1 MIGDMN
7 ELLLKSVEVLPPLP
21 DTVSKLRKY
30 VSEANSNIE
39 TMKVAEIISSDPL
52 MTAKL
57 LQLANSPYYGFTREI
72 TTINQVMT
80 AKLLQLANSPYY
92 GFTREI
98 TTINQV
104 ITLLGVGNI
113 INIVMADSIRDNFKI
128 DVSPYGLNTQNFLKT
143 CNEEATFIA
152 NWLND
157 EDKKL
162 SHLLV
167 PCAMLLRLGIVIFS
181 NFLIQNHKDKDFLAF
196 LNKNENLA
204 LAENEFLGVDHIS
217 FLGFLL
223 HRWNFDDV
231 LIESICFVRT
241 PHAAREKVKKSAYAL
256 AITDHLFAPH
266 DGSSPFNAKAAV
278 ALLKEAKTQGINF
291 DLNNLLSKL
300 PNKAKENLNKED

>member
-72 TTINQVMT
+72 TTINQV
-80 AKLLQLANSPYY
+80 
-92 GFTREI
+92 
-98 TTINQV
+98 
-104 ITLLGVGNI
+104 ITLLGVSNI

>member
-39 TMKVAEIISSDPL
+39 TMKVTEIISSDPL
-52 MTAKL
+52 
-57 LQLANSPYYGFTREI
+57 
-72 TTINQVMT
+72 MT

>member
-72 TTINQVMT
+72 TTINQM
-80 AKLLQLANSPYY
+80 
-92 GFTREI
+92 
-98 TTINQV
+98 

>member
-7 ELLLKSVEVLPPLP
+7 ELLLKSVEVLPSLP

-52 MTAKL
+52 
-57 LQLANSPYYGFTREI
+57 
-72 TTINQVMT
+72 VT

-104 ITLLGVGNI
+104 ITLLGVDNI

-167 PCAMLLRLGIVIFS
+167 PCAILLRLGIVIFS

-278 ALLKEAKTQGINF
+278 ALLEEAKTQGINF

-300 PNKAKENLNKED
+300 PSKAKENLNKED

>member
-30 VSEANSNIE
+30 VNEANSNIE

-72 TTINQVMT
+72 TTINQV
-80 AKLLQLANSPYY
+80 
-92 GFTREI
+92 
-98 TTINQV
+98 
-104 ITLLGVGNI
+104 ITLLGVANI
-113 INIVMADSIRDNFKI
+113 INIVTADSIKDSFKI
-128 DVSPYGLNTQNFLKT
+128 DVSPYGLDTQVFLRN
-143 CNEEATFIA
+143 CNEEATFIT

-181 NFLIQNHKDKDFLAF
+181 NFLIQNHREKEFLTF
-196 LNKNENLA
+196 LNETKIENIA

-223 HRWNFDDV
+223 NRWNFDDV

-241 PHAAREKVKKSAYAL
+241 PHAAREEVKKSAYAL

-278 ALLKEAKTQGINF
+278 ALLEEAKTQGINF

-300 PNKAKENLNKED
+300 PSKAKENLNKED

>member
-72 TTINQVMT
+72 TTINQV
-80 AKLLQLANSPYY
+80 
-92 GFTREI
+92 
-98 TTINQV
+98 

-152 NWLND
+152 NWLSD

>member
-39 TMKVAEIISSDPL
+39 TMKVAEIILSDPL
-52 MTAKL
+52 
-57 LQLANSPYYGFTREI
+57 
-72 TTINQVMT
+72 MT

>member
-72 TTINQVMT
+72 TTINQV
-80 AKLLQLANSPYY
+80 
-92 GFTREI
+92 
-98 TTINQV
+98 

-113 INIVMADSIRDNFKI
+113 INIVTADSIRDNFKI

-143 CNEEATFIA
+143 CNEEATFIT

-241 PHAAREKVKKSAYAL
+241 PHAAREEVKKSAYAL

-278 ALLKEAKTQGINF
+278 ALLEEAKTQGINF
-291 DLNNLLSKL
+291 DLSNLLSKL
-300 PNKAKENLNKED
+300 PSKAKENLNKED

>member
-1 MIGDMN
+1 DMN

-52 MTAKL
+52 
-57 LQLANSPYYGFTREI
+57 
-72 TTINQVMT
+72 MT

>member
-1 MIGDMN
+1 MN

-52 MTAKL
+52 
-57 LQLANSPYYGFTREI
+57 
-72 TTINQVMT
+72 MT

-300 PNKAKENLNKED
+300 PNKAKENLNKKD

>member
-57 LQLANSPYYGFTREI
+57 LQLANSPYY
-72 TTINQVMT
+72 
-80 AKLLQLANSPYY
+80 S
-92 GFTREI
+92 FTREI

-196 LNKNENLA
+196 LNKSENLA

>member
-52 MTAKL
+52 
-57 LQLANSPYYGFTREI
+57 
-72 TTINQVMT
+72 MT

-167 PCAMLLRLGIVIFS
+167 PCSMLLRLGIVIFS
-181 NFLIQNHKDKDFLAF
+181 NFLIQNHKDKDFLTF

>member
-72 TTINQVMT
+72 T
-80 AKLLQLANSPYY
+80 A
-92 GFTREI
+92 
-98 TTINQV
+98 INQV

>member
-39 TMKVAEIISSDPL
+39 TMKVAEIISSNPL
-52 MTAKL
+52 
-57 LQLANSPYYGFTREI
+57 
-72 TTINQVMT
+72 MT

-113 INIVMADSIRDNFKI
+113 INIVTADSIRDNFKI
-128 DVSPYGLNTQNFLKT
+128 DVSHYGLNTQNFLKT
-143 CNEEATFIA
+143 CNEEATFIT

-241 PHAAREKVKKSAYAL
+241 PHAAREEVKKSAYAL

-278 ALLKEAKTQGINF
+278 ALLEEAKTQGINF

-300 PNKAKENLNKED
+300 PSKAKENLNEED

>member
-52 MTAKL
+52 
-57 LQLANSPYYGFTREI
+57 
-72 TTINQVMT
+72 MT

-167 PCAMLLRLGIVIFS
+167 PCAILLRLGIVIFS

>member
-39 TMKVAEIISSDPL
+39 TMKVAEIISSNPL
-52 MTAKL
+52 
-57 LQLANSPYYGFTREI
+57 
-72 TTINQVMT
+72 MT

-113 INIVMADSIRDNFKI
+113 INIVMANSIRDNFKI

>member
-30 VSEANSNIE
+30 VNEANSNIE
-39 TMKVAEIISSDPL
+39 TMKIAEIISSDPL
-52 MTAKL
+52 
-57 LQLANSPYYGFTREI
+57 
-72 TTINQVMT
+72 MT

-113 INIVMADSIRDNFKI
+113 INIVTADSIRDSFKI
-128 DVSPYGLNTQNFLKT
+128 DVSPYGLDTQIFLKN
-143 CNEEATFIA
+143 CNEEATFIT

-181 NFLIQNHKDKDFLAF
+181 NFLIQNHREKEFLTF
-196 LNKNENLA
+196 LNETKIENIA

-223 HRWNFDDV
+223 HRWNFDDI
-231 LIESICFVRT
+231 LIESICFVRA
-241 PHAAREKVKKSAYAL
+241 PHAAREEVKKSAYAL
-256 AITDHLFAPH
+256 AITDHLFAPY
-266 DGSSPFNAKAAV
+266 DGSSPFNTKAAV
-278 ALLKEAKTQGINF
+278 ALLEEAKTQGVGFNLSNF
-291 DLNNLLSKL
+291 LSKL

>member
-1 MIGDMN
+1 MN

-52 MTAKL
+52 M
-57 LQLANSPYYGFTREI
+57 
-72 TTINQVMT
+72 M

-196 LNKNENLA
+196 LNKSENLA

>member
-52 MTAKL
+52 
-57 LQLANSPYYGFTREI
+57 
-72 TTINQVMT
+72 MT

-266 DGSSPFNAKAAV
+266 DGFSPFNAKAAV

>member
-30 VSEANSNIE
+30 VSEANLNIE

-72 TTINQVMT
+72 TTINQV
-80 AKLLQLANSPYY
+80 
-92 GFTREI
+92 
-98 TTINQV
+98 
-104 ITLLGVGNI
+104 ITLLGVDNI

-241 PHAAREKVKKSAYAL
+241 PHAAREEVKKSAYAL

-278 ALLKEAKTQGINF
+278 ALLEEAKTQGINF
-291 DLNNLLSKL
+291 DLSNLLSKL
-300 PNKAKENLNKED
+300 PSKAKENLNKED

>member
-57 LQLANSPYYGFTREI
+57 LQLANSPYY
-72 TTINQVMT
+72 
-80 AKLLQLANSPYY
+80 S
-92 GFTREI
+92 FTREI

>member
-7 ELLLKSVEVLPPLP
+7 ELLLKSVEVLPLLP

-52 MTAKL
+52 
-57 LQLANSPYYGFTREI
+57 
-72 TTINQVMT
+72 MT

-196 LNKNENLA
+196 LNKSENLA

>member
-72 TTINQVMT
+72 TTINQV
-80 AKLLQLANSPYY
+80 
-92 GFTREI
+92 
-98 TTINQV
+98 

-113 INIVMADSIRDNFKI
+113 INIVTADSIRDNFKI

-143 CNEEATFIA
+143 CNEEATFIT

-162 SHLLV
+162 SHILV

-241 PHAAREKVKKSAYAL
+241 PHAAREEVKKSAYAL

-278 ALLKEAKTQGINF
+278 ALLEEAKTQGINF

-300 PNKAKENLNKED
+300 PSKAKENLNEED

>member
-52 MTAKL
+52 
-57 LQLANSPYYGFTREI
+57 
-72 TTINQVMT
+72 MT

-196 LNKNENLA
+196 LNKSENLA

-300 PNKAKENLNKED
+300 PNKAKENLSKED

>member
-1 MIGDMN
+1 MIEDMN
-7 ELLLKSVEVLPPLP
+7 ELLLKSIEVLPPLP

-30 VSEANSNIE
+30 VSEANPNIE

-52 MTAKL
+52 ITA
-57 LQLANSPYYGFTREI
+57 R
-72 TTINQVMT
+72 
-80 AKLLQLANSPYY
+80 LLQLANSPYY

-104 ITLLGVGNI
+104 ITLLGIGNI
-113 INIVMADSIRDNFKI
+113 INIVTADSIRDNFKI
-128 DVSPYGLNTQNFLKT
+128 DVSPYGLDTQNFLKT
-143 CNEEATFIA
+143 CNEEVTFIT

-181 NFLIQNHKDKDFLAF
+181 NFLIQNHKDKDFLAC
-196 LNKNENLA
+196 LNKTKNENIA

-223 HRWNFDDV
+223 HHWNFDDI
-231 LIESICFVRT
+231 LTESICFVRT
-241 PHAAREKVKKSAYAL
+241 PHAAREEVKKSAYAL

-278 ALLKEAKTQGINF
+278 ALLKEAKTQGIDF

-300 PNKAKENLNKED
+300 PSKAKENLDKED

>member
-39 TMKVAEIISSDPL
+39 TMKVAEIISNDPL
-52 MTAKL
+52 
-57 LQLANSPYYGFTREI
+57 
-72 TTINQVMT
+72 MT

>member
-52 MTAKL
+52 M
-57 LQLANSPYYGFTREI
+57 
-72 TTINQVMT
+72 M

-128 DVSPYGLNTQNFLKT
+128 DVSPYGLNTQNFLKM
-143 CNEEATFIA
+143 CNEEATFIV

>member
-52 MTAKL
+52 MT
-57 LQLANSPYYGFTREI
+57 P
-72 TTINQVMT
+72 
-80 AKLLQLANSPYY
+80 KLLQLANSPYY

-167 PCAMLLRLGIVIFS
+167 PCAMLLKLGIVIFS

-300 PNKAKENLNKED
+300 PNKAKENLNKKD

>member
-52 MTAKL
+52 
-57 LQLANSPYYGFTREI
+57 
-72 TTINQVMT
+72 MT

-196 LNKNENLA
+196 LNKSENLA

-223 HRWNFDDV
+223 DRWNFDDV

>member
-39 TMKVAEIISSDPL
+39 TMKVAEIISSNPL
-52 MTAKL
+52 
-57 LQLANSPYYGFTREI
+57 
-72 TTINQVMT
+72 MT

-113 INIVMADSIRDNFKI
+113 INIVTDDSIRDNFKI

-143 CNEEATFIA
+143 CNEEATFIT

-241 PHAAREKVKKSAYAL
+241 PHAAREEVKKSAYAL

-278 ALLKEAKTQGINF
+278 ALLEEAKTQGINF

-300 PNKAKENLNKED
+300 PSKAKENLNEED

>member
-7 ELLLKSVEVLPPLP
+7 ELLLKSVEVLPPLL

-72 TTINQVMT
+72 TTINQV
-80 AKLLQLANSPYY
+80 
-92 GFTREI
+92 
-98 TTINQV
+98 

-113 INIVMADSIRDNFKI
+113 INIVTADSIRDNFKI

-143 CNEEATFIA
+143 CNEEATFIT

-196 LNKNENLA
+196 LNKSENLA

-241 PHAAREKVKKSAYAL
+241 PHAAREEVKKSAYAL

>member
-52 MTAKL
+52 
-57 LQLANSPYYGFTREI
+57 
-72 TTINQVMT
+72 MT

-196 LNKNENLA
+196 LNKSENLA

-241 PHAAREKVKKSAYAL
+241 PHAAREEVKKSAYAL

>member
-52 MTAKL
+52 
-57 LQLANSPYYGFTREI
+57 
-72 TTINQVMT
+72 MT

-241 PHAAREKVKKSAYAL
+241 PHAAREEVKKSAYAL

-278 ALLKEAKTQGINF
+278 ALLEEAKTQGINF
-291 DLNNLLSKL
+291 DLNNFLSKL
-300 PNKAKENLNKED
+300 PSKAKENLNKED

>member
-72 TTINQVMT
+72 TTINQV
-80 AKLLQLANSPYY
+80 
-92 GFTREI
+92 
-98 TTINQV
+98 

-113 INIVMADSIRDNFKI
+113 INIVTADSIRDNFKI

-143 CNEEATFIA
+143 CNEEATFIT

-196 LNKNENLA
+196 LNKSENLA

-217 FLGFLL
+217 FLRFLL

-241 PHAAREKVKKSAYAL
+241 PHAAREEVKKSAYAL

>member
-52 MTAKL
+52 
-57 LQLANSPYYGFTREI
+57 
-72 TTINQVMT
+72 MT

-152 NWLND
+152 NWLNN

-300 PNKAKENLNKED
+300 PNKAKENLNKKD

>member
-52 MTAKL
+52 
-57 LQLANSPYYGFTREI
+57 
-72 TTINQVMT
+72 MT

-196 LNKNENLA
+196 LNKSENLA

-256 AITDHLFAPH
+256 AITNHLFAPH

>member
-52 MTAKL
+52 
-57 LQLANSPYYGFTREI
+57 
-72 TTINQVMT
+72 MT

-231 LIESICFVRT
+231 LIESICFVRA

>member
-72 TTINQVMT
+72 TTINQV
-80 AKLLQLANSPYY
+80 
-92 GFTREI
+92 
-98 TTINQV
+98 

-113 INIVMADSIRDNFKI
+113 INIVTADSIRDNFKI

-143 CNEEATFIA
+143 CNEEATFIT

-196 LNKNENLA
+196 LNKSENLA

-241 PHAAREKVKKSAYAL
+241 PHAAREEVKKSSYAL

>member
-72 TTINQVMT
+72 TTINQV
-80 AKLLQLANSPYY
+80 
-92 GFTREI
+92 
-98 TTINQV
+98 

-113 INIVMADSIRDNFKI
+113 INIVTADSIRDNFKI

-143 CNEEATFIA
+143 CNEEATFIT

-241 PHAAREKVKKSAYAL
+241 PHAAREEVKKSAYAL
-256 AITDHLFAPH
+256 AMTDHLFAPH

-278 ALLKEAKTQGINF
+278 ALLEEAKTQGINF

-300 PNKAKENLNKED
+300 PSKAKENLNEED